1 MSRKIIGV
9 TVGTPLSPA
18 KIEEKIKP
26 VKTVNGVSP
35 DASGNVEVQVGVS
48 DDDIRGAF
56 ETALQQAKD
65 SGEFDGED
73 GVSPTVSVTP
83 ITGGNRVSITDAN
96 GTKRFDV
103 MNGKDGAAGAG
114 SGDMLASM
122 YDPQGMRLDIFA
134 YVDEKTKDIDVDVTA
149 DEVTFADGETFQ
161 QKYDNGE
168 LKGADGSKGSD
179 GKTPVK
185 GTDYF
190 TEADKQEIVAAV
202 LASFTD
208 VSEVGM

>member
-35 DASGNVEVQVGVS
+35 DASGNVEVQGGVS
-48 DDDIRGAF
+48 DDDIREAF

-73 GVSPTVSVTP
+73 GH
-83 ITGGNRVSITDAN
+83 
-96 GTKRFDV
+96 
-103 MNGKDGAAGAG
+103 
-114 SGDMLASM
+114 
-122 YDPQGMRLDIFA
+122 
-134 YVDEKTKDIDVDVTA
+134 
-149 DEVTFADGETFQ
+149 
-161 QKYDNGE
+161 
-168 LKGADGSKGSD
+168 
-179 GKTPVK
+179 TPVK

-202 LASFTD
+202 LANFID
-208 VSEVGM
+208 ASEVGM